1 MKSVERLSIM
11 LKEVGGPGPSLLV
24 DTCQRFALGCHRAS
38 HASPKRSLSRIL
50 ALAPPTLREGGQ
62 RGFEC
67 HRETVCRGSVALLAV
82 GQRPH
87 PWPAGG
93 RRDGPEV
100 DAADDLAVAQLVVI
114 VRALQT
120 ACERAEDQVIHPAV
134 FFDRPASV
142 LLFRDKELFAD
153 DCGGGGAGHANLP
166 EA

>member
-1 MKSVERLSIM
+1 MKSVDWLSLM
-11 LKEVGGPGPSLLV
+11 SKEMEEPEPSLLV
-24 DTCQRFALGCHRAS
+24 DTCQRFVRGCHRAAHVS
-38 HASPKRSLSRIL
+38 RNRSLSRIL
-50 ALAPPTLREGGQ
+50 ALAPPTLREGRQ
-62 RGFEC
+62 RSFAC

-100 DAADDLAVAQLVVI
+100 DAADDLAVAQHVVI

-120 ACERAEDQVIHPAV
+120 ACGRAQDQVVHPAV

-142 LLFRDKELFAD
+142 LLFRDT
-153 DCGGGGAGHANLP
+153 
-166 EA
+166 